1 MLSESLFVVFRHF
14 LSTTE
19 RANPLLVEL
28 VRDGRISDFLSGRAT
43 KAGKVVVRSAFE
55 RFDLREADGAVI
67 RMHSHAF
74 RHWVTTQA
82 AAVGVDDATLARW
95 QNREHIGDLEAYK
108 HLTPDQR
115 LATLKAALKRGQLR
129 GTLADMYF
137 AIEED
142 LRDVFLDDQLQAVHV
157 TALGLC
163 VHDFKVAP
171 CPKAL
176 NCVKHCR
183 DYLHDTGDGSQH
195 GALIQLEERVTLAL
209 DQAER
214 QQARGEADLSLNW
227 MTELRETRAGVRS
240 ILAAGAA
247 NTGKVVQPFADRPS
261 RFRPLTGE

>member
-14 LSTTE
+14 FAAVKGT
-19 RANPLLVEL
+19 NPLLVEL
-28 VRDGRISDFLSGRAT
+28 VSDGQVSDFITGRARRT
-43 KAGKVVVRSAFE
+43 GRGSMRSAFD
-55 RFDLREADGAVI
+55 RFNLREADGSVI
-67 RMHSHAF
+67 QMTSHAF

-95 QNREHIGDLEAYK
+95 QNREHVGDLKAYK

-137 AIEED
+137 AIEDD
-142 LRDVFLDDQLQAVHV
+142 LRDVFLENQLQAVHV
-157 TALGLC
+157 TAFGLC

-171 CPKAL
+171 CPMAL

-183 DYLHDTGDGSQH
+183 DYLHDTGDSSQR

-214 QQARGEADLSLNW
+214 QQALDEADLCINW
-227 MTELRETRAGVRS
+227 VAELRDTRDGVRA
-240 ILAAGAA
+240 ILDAGGAAAGQ
-247 NTGKVVQPFADRPS
+247 VVRPFADRAS
-261 RFRPLTGE
+261 RFKPVLDS